1 MRWKCVVIVAL
12 LVTGAVSLCRGQE
25 NGPSERAP
33 AGQIGLEVGRKAP
46 AFSSTD
52 QFGHGESNETLVGS
66 HGTLLLFFRSA
77 DW

>member
-1 MRWKCVVIVAL
+1 MRWKCVGIVAL
-12 LVTGAVSLCRGQE
+12 LVTTAVSVCRAQE
-25 NGPSERAP
+25 EGPSGSAV
-33 AGQIGLEVGRKAP
+33 AGQIGLEVDSKAP

-52 QFGHGESNETLVGS
+52 QFGHSESNETLLGS